1 MIVETKGVLRVG
13 ILVVDDSPLMRKILK
28 DLLGQTGFDVYE
40 AGSFEEAESQF
51 KRYHPE
57 IVIKD
62 LYMSGWDALDSIQ
75 FFKRMDAKVKIILCT
90 TGNSKEM
97 ILEALKAGACDFIV
111 KPIDRLQVLALL
123 KRLA

>member
-1 MIVETKGVLRVG
+1 MG
-13 ILVVDDSPLMRKILK
+13 ILIVDDSPLMRAILK
-28 DLLGQTGFDVYE
+28 DCLSQAGFEVCE

-51 KRYHPE
+51 KRFHPE

-62 LYMSGWDALDSIQ
+62 LYMSDWDALESIK
-75 FFKRMDAKVKIILCT
+75 FFKKMDAKVKIILCST
-90 TGNSKEM
+90 QNSKEM
-97 ILEALKAGACDFIV
+97 ILECLKAGAQDFIV

>member
-1 MIVETKGVLRVG
+1 MG
-13 ILVVDDSPLMRKILK
+13 ILIVDDSPLMRAVLK
-28 DLLGQTGFDVYE
+28 DCLNQAGFDVYE

-51 KRYHPE
+51 QRFRPE

-62 LYMSGWDALDSIQ
+62 LYMSGWDALESIK
-75 FFKRMDAKVKIILCT
+75 FFKRINNKVKVILCSSQ
-90 TGNSKEM
+90 NSKEM
-97 ILEALKAGACDFIV
+97 ILEGLKAGASDFLV